1 MCWALFWVLEI
12 ELGISWTRI
21 PSSLGEADSSQVRY
35 VVCPSVGS
43 AGVKNQQRGG
53 LGSVWVIWGV
63 TVSNGGVRVG
73 LPEKVAFEQ
82 RPAGGG
88 KGACRSL
95 EEGFPRQREQPV
107 QSP

>member
-1 MCWALFWVLEI
+1 MLGPFLGAGDRAGNKLDKNPVLPGSGRQFTSQI
-12 ELGISWTRI
+12 RSVSFG
-21 PSSLGEADSSQVRY
+21 GERWGEEPAERGFGECV
-35 VVCPSVGS
+35 
-43 AGVKNQQRGG
+43 GG
-53 LGSVWVIWGV
+53 LGGCSFKWR
-63 TVSNGGVRVG
+63 GVRVG

-107 QSP
+107 QRP